1 MVYKL
6 QMQNKQNV
14 NIEKNNFNI
23 YIYTYI
29 YVYVYIYTDIYTCM
43 YVCIYRERKLYL
55 ELRFHK
61 AEFVKEEKWKTLS
74 LVAVFRERK

>member
-1 MVYKL
+1 
-6 QMQNKQNV
+6 
-14 NIEKNNFNI
+14 
-23 YIYTYI
+23 
-29 YVYVYIYTDIYTCM
+29 M

-74 LVAVFRERK
+74 LVAVFREREREKIINKEKYYYTLILLI